1 MANLNTLTFA
11 QVVQQIAAAAQAQSP
26 LPFNLGSPELAL
38 AEADAGVVM
47 WLQSLIVEVLTET
60 RASTSQGPD
69 LDSWMADFGIVTRKP
84 AIAATGN
91 VTFSRYTATAQAVI
105 PVGTLLQTSDGTQQ
119 FTAIAD
125 TTQASW
131 NSTLNAYVI
140 PAGTASANATVQ
152 AVTPGAAGNVN
163 ANTITTIAQALP
175 GVDTVTNSQPFT
187 NGQNAESDAALL
199 QRFQLTLAGLKDGI
213 KASAAAA
220 IEALQ
225 LGVQFSIVENQT
237 LAGQTQNG
245 FFYVIISPY
254 NTTTQQAV
262 YSAVDSVR
270 PLSVTFAVYAATQ
283 LAANV
288 SVTVTAAAGYTH
300 AQVAPSVQTAL
311 QNFIAQTALGAGLNY
326 SQLYAII
333 WGVPGVADATGL
345 LLNGGTTDIA
355 GNAQTVIVPGVITV
369 N

>member
-47 WLQSLIVEVLTET
+47 WLQSMIVEVLTET
-60 RASTSQGPD
+60 RASTSQGAD

-105 PVGTLLQTSDGTQQ
+105 PVGTLLQTTDGAQQ
-119 FTAIAD
+119 FTVIMD
-125 TTQASW
+125 TTQSAW
-131 NSTLNAYVI
+131 NSTLNSYVI
-140 PAGTASANATVQ
+140 PSGTASANATVQ
-152 AVTPGAAGNVN
+152 AVTPGAEGNVN
-163 ANTITTIAQALP
+163 ANTITTIARALS

-199 QRFQLTLAGLKDGI
+199 QRFQLTLAGLRDGI

-237 LAGQTQNG
+237 LDGQTQNG

-254 NTTTQQAV
+254 NTTTLQAV

-270 PLSVTFAVYAATQ
+270 PLSVNFAVYAATQ
-283 LAANV
+283 LAANI

-300 AQVAPSVQTAL
+300 AQVAPAVQTAM
-311 QNFIAQTALGAGLNY
+311 QDFIAQTALGSGLNY

-333 WGVPGVADATGL
+333 WGVPGVADATEL
-345 LLNGGTTDIA
+345 LLNGGTADIA
-355 GNAQTVIVPGVITV
+355 GNVQTVIVPGAITV